1 MVARAL
7 LTWNPGLW
15 LKVGAVAD
23 PGREKSS
30 HGPPPASG
38 PHSTG
43 GSSISW
49 GLVARV
55 TMLLAPG
62 GPWSRVLSSLGTPG
76 WGSNV
81 ADPEPAV
88 QALACEVAAPNIREG
103 ARTEVAGVLARLLT
117 RVVSV

>member
-1 MVARAL
+1 MGAGGACDHAPGAWGGVVARAL
-7 LTWNPGLW
+7 LTWNP
-15 LKVGAVAD
+15 
-23 PGREKSS
+23 
-30 HGPPPASG
+30 
-38 PHSTG
+38 
-43 GSSISW
+43 
-49 GLVARV
+49 
-55 TMLLAPG
+55 
-62 GPWSRVLSSLGTPG
+62 SLG